1 MNYNV
6 VNIKIR
12 TGEYEKN
19 SLVLLQAL
27 NKEEAEQEALLAE
40 CHGEIDVTAEWTQN
54 GGIAD
59 LGWEFHYS
67 IGSCKEVKAEHA
79 GILTEYLN

>member
-1 MNYNV
+1 MNYYV
-6 VNIKIR
+6 VNIKIQ

-27 NKEEAEQEALLAE
+27 NKVEAEKEALLAE

-67 IGSCKEVKAEHA
+67 IGSCKEVKAEHV
-79 GILTEYLN
+79 GILTEYIN